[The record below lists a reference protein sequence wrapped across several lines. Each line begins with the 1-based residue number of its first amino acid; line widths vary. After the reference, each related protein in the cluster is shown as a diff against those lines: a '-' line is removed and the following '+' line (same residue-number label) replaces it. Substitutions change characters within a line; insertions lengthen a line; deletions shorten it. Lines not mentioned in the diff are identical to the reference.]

1 MDELKMTPCFLITV
15 TDLNREKKLND
26 VFDRA
31 GVQFRFH
38 THGQGTAPS
47 AVLDIFGFSG
57 RTRLLTASL
66 LARQEVPRVFRL
78 LEERLFFSERGRG
91 IAFSVPVTGLHN
103 RIADALSG
111 SSEQSASIEGG
122 KRTMGEHCAIIVSVR
137 SGFSDD
143 VIDAARAAGARG
155 GTILKCMRDSSEQV
169 AKQFGV
175 ALKEE
180 QDLVLIVTD
189 REKKKDLMTAIAEKC
204 GIKTEA
210 QGILYSLPIDA
221 TLGID

>member
-1 MDELKMTPCFLITV
+1 MDGMTPCFLITI
-15 TDLNREKKLND
+15 TDVNREKKLND

-31 GVQFRFH
+31 GIVFRFH
-38 THGQGTAPS
+38 AHGQGTAPS
-47 AVLDIFGFSG
+47 AILDIFGFSG

-66 LARQEVPRVFRL
+66 LARQNVPKTFRL
-78 LEERLFFSERGRG
+78 LEERLFFSEKGRG
-91 IAFSVPVTGLHN
+91 IAFTIPVTALQN
-103 RIADALSG
+103 RVAGVLQENLPETQTG
-111 SSEQSASIEGG
+111 EGG
-122 KRTMGEHCAIIVSVR
+122 TRTMAEHCAIITSVR

-175 ALKEE
+175 AIKEE
-180 QDLVLIVTD
+180 QEFVLIVTT
-189 REKKKDLMTAIAEKC
+189 REQKAALMTAIAEKC
-204 GIKTEA
+204 GTKTEA
-210 QGILYSLPIDA
+210 QGILFSLPIDA